1 MAALAPVTV
10 NVCPEAFLRK
20 LAVMVRRYS
29 LPQLVF
35 NYLVMAVLVIA
46 YVIPFTLMV
55 LGSLRES
62 VNFIPD
68 LGYMLSENTLAN
80 FLYIIRR
87 ELFPR
92 WFLNSVIFA
101 VVPVLTQ
108 AVLCTLIGYVFARKD
123 FVGKSALFW
132 IMVSMIISPTQ
143 LLVIPQY
150 ILFNWFDWIDRYW
163 AILVPDLWAIIGVF
177 FARQYLQ
184 TIPKEID
191 EAAFLDGANDW
202 QVFFRMIMPLCA
214 PAIAT
219 IATFRFISNWNDLFR
234 PLIFMLSERM
244 FPLPVGLAALYS
256 IEGNFGV
263 QMAAATLAFIPTF
276 SIFLLFQRYFTQGVQ
291 MSALD

>member
-1 MAALAPVTV
+1 
-10 NVCPEAFLRK
+10 
-20 LAVMVRRYS
+20 MVRKHS
-29 LPQLVF
+29 TPQLIF
-35 NYLVMAVLVIA
+35 IYTVMIVLAAA
-46 YVIPFTLMV
+46 YVTPFTLMA

-62 VNFIPD
+62 VTFIPD
-68 LGYMLSENTLAN
+68 LGYMLSESTPAN
-80 FLYIIRR
+80 FLYILRR
-87 ELFPR
+87 ALFPR

-101 VVPVLTQ
+101 VIPVLAQ
-108 AVLCTLIGYVFARKD
+108 AVFCTLIGYVFARKD

-132 IMVSMIISPTQ
+132 IMVAMIMIPTQ

-150 ILFNWFDWIDRYW
+150 SLFDLLDWIDRYW

-202 QVFFRMIMPLCA
+202 QVFFRMIMPLAA

-219 IATFRFISNWNDLFR
+219 IATFRFIWNWNDLFR

-256 IEGNFGV
+256 IQGNFGI

-276 SIFLLFQRYFTQGVQ
+276 SIFLFFQRYFTQGIQ

>member
-1 MAALAPVTV
+1 
-10 NVCPEAFLRK
+10 
-20 LAVMVRRYS
+20 MVRKYTV
-29 LPQLVF
+29 PQLLLF
-35 NYLVMAVLVIA
+35 YAVMAVLFIA
-46 YVIPFTLMV
+46 YLLPFSLMV
-55 LGSLRES
+55 LGSLRKS
-62 VNFIPD
+62 ISFIPD
-68 LGYMLSENTLAN
+68 LGYMLSENTLEN

-87 ELFPR
+87 RLFPQ

-101 VVPVLTQ
+101 VIPVMTQ
-108 AVLCTLIGYVFARKD
+108 AVFCTLIGYVFARKN
-123 FVGKSALFW
+123 FVGKGTIFW
-132 IMVSMIISPTQ
+132 IMVSMIIIPTQ

-150 ILFNWFDWIDRYW
+150 ILFDRLDWIDRYW
-163 AILVPDLWAIIGVF
+163 AILVPDLWAILGVF

-184 TIPKEID
+184 SIPKEID

-219 IATFRFISNWNDLFR
+219 IATFRFIANWNDLFR

-276 SIFLLFQRYFTQGVQ
+276 LIFLFFQRFFTQGIQ

>member
-1 MAALAPVTV
+1 MR
-10 NVCPEAFLRK
+10 RK
-20 LAVMVRRYS
+20 YS
-29 LPQLVF
+29 VPQLLVF
-35 NYLVMAVLVIA
+35 YVAILVLAIA
-46 YVIPFTLMV
+46 YVIPFSLMV

-62 VNFIPD
+62 ISFVPD
-68 LGYMLSENTLAN
+68 LGYMLSENTLNN
-80 FLYIIRR
+80 FLYIFRR

-101 VVPVLTQ
+101 VVPVVTQ
-108 AVLCTLIGYVFARKD
+108 AVFCTLIGYVFARKN
-123 FVGKSALFW
+123 FVGKATIFW
-132 IMVSMIISPTQ
+132 VMVSMIIIPTQ

-150 ILFNWFDWIDRYW
+150 ILFDWFDWIDRYW
-163 AILVPDLWAIIGVF
+163 AILVPDLWAILGVF

-263 QMAAATLAFIPTF
+263 QMAAATIAFIPTF
-276 SIFLLFQRYFTQGVQ
+276 AILLFFQRYFTQGVQ

>member
-1 MAALAPVTV
+1 
-10 NVCPEAFLRK
+10 
-20 LAVMVRRYS
+20 MVRKFT
-29 LPQLVF
+29 LPQLILIYV
-35 NYLVMAVLVIA
+35 AIGVLVII
-46 YVIPFTLMV
+46 YIIPFTLMA
-55 LGSLRES
+55 LGSLRDS
-62 VNFIPD
+62 VNFVPD
-68 LGYMLSENTLAN
+68 LGYMLSETTAEN

-92 WFLNSVIFA
+92 WFLNSLIFSI
-101 VVPVLTQ
+101 VPVMTQ

-123 FVGKSALFW
+123 FVGKAALFW
-132 IMVSMIISPTQ
+132 IMVSMIIIPTQ

-150 ILFNWFDWIDRYW
+150 IIFDQFDWIDRYW

-177 FARQYLQ
+177 FTRQYLQ
-184 TIPKEID
+184 TIPREID

-202 QVFFRMIMPLCA
+202 QVFFWMIMPLCA

-276 SIFLLFQRYFTQGVQ
+276 CIFLLFQRYFTQGIQ